1 MLGTECG
8 IRAIPVPDE
17 PSLSRR
23 EVRVGIVGYGTVGRA
38 TAEILTH
45 HAEEIRART
54 DGLSLRVTRIGR
66 RSGDGREAAI
76 GGIAIES
83 GWQNI
88 VRAEDVDIVVEAI
101 GGTDVARDVVRASLE
116 NNKAVVTANKALIA
130 RHGEELF
137 ALASWRQLPIGIE
150 ATVGGGI
157 PIVRAIADA
166 LAADRLQAVYGIV
179 NGTCNYILTR
189 MEKEGM
195 EFSDALAGAQ
205 SAGYA
210 EADPRL
216 DIGGF
221 DARDKISILARLAFH
236 GAAVPA
242 KIPVTGIGQIAAT
255 DFHYAGRLES
265 TIRLVASAERS
276 AQGISI
282 SVRPWL
288 VGRGSM
294 LAKVEGPN
302 NAIFLAGESAGTQ
315 MFYGQGAGGGATGT
329 AVLSDVVQIAKNLSR
344 GQRAPNAHLGFQH
357 AGELPLCESSR
368 PMSWYLRLTVKD
380 RPGILA
386 QAAQAIALEGI
397 NIDSVIQ
404 EPHMAKEK
412 LSFVITLEPVAEGV
426 VEKAVKA
433 INEFEFMLE
442 PVLLLPIVSAL

>member
-8 IRAIPVPDE
+8 IRSTPLPQGTNLA
-17 PSLSRR
+17 RQ

-38 TAEILTH
+38 TAEILAQ

-54 DGLSLRVTRIGR
+54 DGIALRVTRIGR
-66 RSGDGREAAI
+66 RTGDGQESAV

-83 GWQNI
+83 GWKEI

-101 GGTDVARDVVRASLE
+101 GGTDVAYDVVRSSLE

-137 ALASWRQLPIGIE
+137 ALANRRQLPIGIE

-157 PIVRAIADA
+157 PIIRAIADA
-166 LAADRLQAVYGIV
+166 LAADRLHAVYGIV

-195 EFSDALAGAQ
+195 EFGTALAEAQ
-205 SAGYA
+205 AAGYA
-210 EADPRL
+210 EADPGL
-216 DIGGF
+216 DIDGL

-236 GAAVPA
+236 GAVVPA
-242 KIPVTGIGQIAAT
+242 EIPAVGIRQVAAR

-265 TIRLVASAERS
+265 TIRLVASAERT
-276 AQGISI
+276 ADGFAI

-288 VGRGSM
+288 VPRGSM

-329 AVLSDVVQIAKNLSR
+329 AVLSDVVQIARNLGH

-357 AGELPLCESSR
+357 VGELPLCESTK
-368 PMSWYLRLTVKD
+368 PGSWYLR
-380 RPGILA
+380 
-386 QAAQAIALEGI
+386 
-397 NIDSVIQ
+397 
-404 EPHMAKEK
+404 
-412 LSFVITLEPVAEGV
+412 
-426 VEKAVKA
+426 
-433 INEFEFMLE
+433 
-442 PVLLLPIVSAL
+442 